1 MRFDQFHTQQCM
13 DNTHVDPYTA
23 AVYGSD
29 EYGGI
34 GMQLDIDSNGN
45 FIVEDLVDGGPAHT
59 SGKIKRRSRIIS
71 VNGTPVRGLTLEQV
85 SKSLA
90 GPVGTPV
97 LLAFDSNSYV
107 YTVEVVRARLRAGG
121 SSGPRGP
128 ISEEAIL
135 SGLKALLQRRES
147 NNLSPSDSPRSL
159 SLRDTP
165 SMPRVTAASLPPIP
179 PSMPRATGRSMERH
193 QEMSD
198 YTPPQVA
205 TTATGTDK
213 HGREYS
219 HFLDKITKMYE
230 QSMRL
235 RQHEKVEERFNRV
248 KHVHA
253 KAEQHVEVIQEA
265 LCQARINKRSNHE
278 IKALEEKAVDAKK
291 QLESAQAAL
300 SEVQNKLHASQA
312 AVDSAEATLHD
323 SPAPTSGQRRLEQ
336 LVPNN
341 GDLPS
346 ARKLDLL
353 TPDKV
358 DRKMG
363 NTDRSSSFRGGADQQ
378 TPNKPYDYSG
388 DLVVTVAPATSRGG
402 RGGGLNGGEAES
414 VNYKEWIEMLVL
426 DRCVLEFS
434 SPKSSHLLS
443 LALLMQTPW
452 CVCMCVCWQE
462 HNCTEITRKQTPT
475 MNM

>member
-1 MRFDQFHTQQCM
+1 MRFDQFHVQQCM

-45 FIVEDLVDGGPAHT
+45 FIVEDLVDGGPAHA

-71 VNGTPVRGLTLEQV
+71 VNGNPVRGLTLEQV

-147 NNLSPSDSPRSL
+147 SNLSPSDSPRSL
-159 SLRDTP
+159 SARDTP

-179 PSMPRATGRSMERH
+179 PSMPRATGRSMELH

-205 TTATGTDK
+205 TAATGTDK

-219 HFLDKITKMYE
+219 QFLDKITKMYE

-253 KAEQHVEVIQEA
+253 KAEQHVEVIQET

-278 IKALEEKAVDAKK
+278 IKALEEKAADAKK

-300 SEVQNKLHASQA
+300 SEAQNKLQASQA
-312 AVDSAEATLHD
+312 AVDIAEATLLD
-323 SPAPTSGQRRLEQ
+323 SPAPTSGQRRLDQ
-336 LVPNN
+336 LVPSN
-341 GDLPS
+341 GDL
-346 ARKLDLL
+346 LD
-353 TPDKV
+353 TPTPQKG

-363 NTDRSSSFRGGADQQ
+363 NTDRSFSLRGGTDQQ
-378 TPNKPYDYSG
+378 TPNKRYDYNG
-388 DLVVTVAPATSRGG
+388 DLAVTVTPAISRGG
-402 RGGGLNGGEAES
+402 RAGGLNGGEADF

-434 SPKSSHLLS
+434 YQNHPICNH
-443 LALLMQTPW
+443 
-452 CVCMCVCWQE
+452 
-462 HNCTEITRKQTPT
+462 
-475 MNM
+475 